1 MLEPDEAVTLGPGT
15 DTWGRIPRTYIR
27 LTRDRSIPLALQ
39 DKFIRDAD
47 ASTPDNPFDGHSID
61 SSHVGFM
68 VRPREIAAVLAGL
81 A

>member
-47 ASTPDNPFDGHSID
+47 ASTPDNPFDVHSID